1 MMEKEYKYI
10 IIFTLYLFLF
20 YSSIISLIILFLFLS
35 LSYAIDELGLDRDH
49 VRQFGNLSRTQTWL
63 DAIAAFE
70 AAPEPTETEDISL
83 EALADASATI
93 VLPWEAAPEDSF
105 ITFWEAEPEP
115 VVPQPLACLPELDE
129 AWDEPAAPAPVVYP
143 VVIALLMLWAIL
155 QLLLLLTG
163 WIVTGLTALA
173 NYLDA
178 AVTRR
183 LETNSPLPER
193 QSNQQD
199 FQALLLASP

>member
-1 MMEKEYKYI
+1 MNDLFSLQQQVNRKVFGEKNMNRAQAK
-10 IIFTLYLFLF
+10 T
-20 YSSIISLIILFLFLS
+20 
-35 LSYAIDELGLDRDH
+35 YALEALGLDRDY

-70 AAPEPTETEDISL
+70 AASESTETEEISL
-83 EALADASATI
+83 ESLAEASATI
-93 VLPWEAAPEDSF
+93 PLPGESAPEESF

-129 AWDEPAAPAPVVYP
+129 AWDEPAAPAQVVYP
-143 VVIALLMLWAIL
+143 VVIALLMFWAIL

-173 NYLDA
+173 NGLDA
-178 AVTRR
+178 AATQR
-183 LETNSPLPER
+183 LEANSLLPER
-193 QSNQQD
+193 QFNQQD
-199 FQALLLASP
+199 SQTLVLASP